1 MDEASAPPELLDLT
15 TEIVAA
21 YAGSHTL
28 PASELPGLIGS
39 VFGALRKLG
48 TEAEPAAPAEALAPA
63 VPVRQSVMPDYIV
76 CLEDGRKL
84 KLLKSHLA
92 KHHGLTPAAYR
103 QRWGLAKDYPM
114 TAPAYAA
121 ARSVTAK
128 HSGLGRKPA
137 AAAAAP
143 EPAAA
148 PVPEPAPVAPQ
159 PARRVYMR
167 KRAKNV
173 STLGVQLAE

>member
-15 TEIVAA
+15 AEIVAA

-28 PASELPGLIGS
+28 PASELPGLIDS
-39 VFGALRKLG
+39 VFGALRELG
-48 TEAEPAAPAEALAPA
+48 TEAEPAPPAEALVPA
-63 VPVRQSVMPDYIV
+63 VPVRKSATPEYLV
-76 CLEDGRKL
+76 CLEDGRKM

-92 KHHGLTPAAYR
+92 KHHGMTPAEYR

-121 ARSVTAK
+121 ARSAMAT
-128 HSGLGRKPA
+128 SLGLGRKPA
-137 AAAAAP
+137 AAASAP

-148 PVPEPAPVAPQ
+148 PAPVPVAPP

-167 KRAKNV
+167 KRAKA
-173 STLGVQLAE
+173 AEG

>member
-15 TEIVAA
+15 TAIVVA

-48 TEAEPAAPAEALAPA
+48 TVAEPAPSAEALVPA
-63 VPVRQSVMPDYIV
+63 VPVTKSVTPAYLV
-76 CLEDGRKL
+76 CLEDGRKM
-84 KLLKSHLA
+84 KLLKPHLA
-92 KHHGLTPAAYR
+92 KVHGLTPAAYR

-121 ARSVTAK
+121 ARSATAK
-128 HSGLGRKPA
+128 SIGLGRKPA
-137 AAAAAP
+137 AAASAP
-143 EPAAA
+143 EPAPA
-148 PVPEPAPVAPQ
+148 PAPVAAQ

-167 KRAKNV
+167 KRAK
-173 STLGVQLAE
+173 TAE

>member
-1 MDEASAPPELLDLT
+1 MDEAGESPSLLDLT

-21 YAGSHTL
+21 YASHNTV
-28 PASELPGLIGS
+28 AMNDLPGLITH
-39 VFGALRKLG
+39 VYGALRG
-48 TEAEPAAPAEALAPA
+48 IGAVPAEPPAEPLAPA
-63 VPVRQSVMPDYIV
+63 VPIKKSVMPDYIV
-76 CLEDGRKL
+76 CLEDGRKM

-92 KHHGLTPAAYR
+92 KHHDLTPAEYR

-121 ARSVTAK
+121 ARSAMAT
-128 HSGLGRKPA
+128 SIGLGPKPA
-137 AAAAAP
+137 AAASAP

-167 KRAKNV
+167 KRAKTV
-173 STLGVQLAE
+173 E

>member
-1 MDEASAPPELLDLT
+1 MDEVSAPPELFDLT
-15 TEIVAA
+15 TAIVAA
-21 YAGSHTL
+21 YAGRHTL

-48 TEAEPAAPAEALAPA
+48 TADEPAPSAEALVPA
-63 VPVRQSVMPDYIV
+63 VPVTKSVTPAYLV

-84 KLLKSHLA
+84 KLLKPHLA

-121 ARSVTAK
+121 ERSAVAK
-128 HSGLGRKPA
+128 SLGLGRKPA
-137 AAAAAP
+137 AAVSEPKPAPAP
-143 EPAAA
+143 E
-148 PVPEPAPVAPQ
+148 PVAPQ
-159 PARRVYMR
+159 PARRVRMR
-167 KRAKNV
+167 KRAK
-173 STLGVQLAE
+173 AE

>member
-48 TEAEPAAPAEALAPA
+48 TVAEPAPPAEALVPA
-63 VPVRQSVMPDYIV
+63 VPVKKSVTPEYLV
-76 CLEDGRKL
+76 CLEDGRKV

-92 KHHGLTPAAYR
+92 KHHGMTPAEYR

-121 ARSVTAK
+121 TRSAFAK
-128 HSGLGRKPA
+128 SQELGRKPA
-137 AAAAAP
+137 AVAPEPKPASAP
-143 EPAAA
+143 EPA
-148 PVPEPAPVAPQ
+148 PEAKQ
-159 PARRVYMR
+159 PAGRVFMR
-167 KRAKNV
+167 KRAK
-173 STLGVQLAE
+173 AAK

>member
-15 TEIVAA
+15 TAIVVA

-48 TEAEPAAPAEALAPA
+48 MVAEPEPPAEALVPA
-63 VPVRQSVMPDYIV
+63 VPVRKSVTPEYLV
-76 CLEDGRKL
+76 CLEDGRKV
-84 KLLKSHLA
+84 KLLKPHLA

-121 ARSVTAK
+121 ARSVTAR
-128 HSGLGRKPA
+128 SLGLGRKPA

-143 EPAAA
+143 EPVAA

-167 KRAKNV
+167 KRAKAV
-173 STLGVQLAE
+173 E

>member
-1 MDEASAPPELLDLT
+1 MDEASAPPELLNLT

-39 VFGALRKLG
+39 VFGALRELR
-48 TEAEPAAPAEALAPA
+48 TEAEPAPPAEALAPA
-63 VPVRQSVMPDYIV
+63 VPVRKSVMPEYIV
-76 CLEDGRKL
+76 CLEDGRKV
-84 KLLKSHLA
+84 KLLKPHLA
-92 KHHGLTPAAYR
+92 KHHGMTPAEYR

-121 ARSVTAK
+121 ERSAMAT
-128 HSGLGRKPA
+128 SLGLGRKSA
-137 AAAAAP
+137 AAASAP
-143 EPAAA
+143 EPAASPA
-148 PVPEPAPVAPQ
+148 PEPAPVAPQ

-167 KRAKNV
+167 KRAKTV
-173 STLGVQLAE
+173 E

>member
-15 TEIVAA
+15 TEIVVA

-28 PASELPGLIGS
+28 PASELPGLIDS

-48 TEAEPAAPAEALAPA
+48 TVAEPAPSAEALVPA
-63 VPVRQSVMPDYIV
+63 VPVTKSVTPAYLV
-76 CLEDGRKL
+76 CLEDGRKV

-121 ARSVTAK
+121 ARATLAK
-128 HSGLGRKPA
+128 SIGLGRKPVEA
-137 AAAAAP
+137 AAASAP
-143 EPAAA
+143 EPAPA
-148 PVPEPAPVAPQ
+148 PVPVAPQ

-167 KRAKNV
+167 KRPKAA
-173 STLGVQLAE
+173 T

>member
-15 TEIVAA
+15 TAIVVA
-21 YAGSHTL
+21 YAGSQRL

-48 TEAEPAAPAEALAPA
+48 TVEEPAAPAEALMPA
-63 VPVRQSVMPDYIV
+63 VPITKSVTPEYLV

-84 KLLKSHLA
+84 KLLKLHLA
-92 KHHGLTPAAYR
+92 RHHGLSPAAYR

-121 ARSVTAK
+121 ERSAMAT
-128 HSGLGRKPA
+128 SLGLGRKPM
-137 AAAAAP
+137 AAAP
-143 EPAAA
+143 EPKPA
-148 PVPEPAPVAPQ
+148 PAPEPEPVAPQ

-167 KRAKNV
+167 KRAKA
-173 STLGVQLAE
+173 TK

>member
-15 TEIVAA
+15 TAIVVA

-48 TEAEPAAPAEALAPA
+48 TVAEPAPSAEALVPA
-63 VPVRQSVMPDYIV
+63 VPITKSVTPAYLV

-84 KLLKSHLA
+84 KLLKPYLA

-121 ARSVTAK
+121 ERSATAK
-128 HSGLGRKPA
+128 SIGLGRKPA

-143 EPAAA
+143 ESAPA
-148 PVPEPAPVAPQ
+148 

-167 KRAKNV
+167 KRAKA
-173 STLGVQLAE
+173 AE

>member
-15 TEIVAA
+15 TAIVVA

-48 TEAEPAAPAEALAPA
+48 TEAEPALPAEALVPA
-63 VPVRQSVMPDYIV
+63 VPVTKSVTPAYLV
-76 CLEDGRKL
+76 CLEDGRKM
-84 KLLKSHLA
+84 KLLKPHLA
-92 KHHGLTPAAYR
+92 KVHGLTPAAYR

-121 ARSVTAK
+121 ARSATAK
-128 HSGLGRKPA
+128 SIGLGRKPA
-137 AAAAAP
+137 AAASAP
-143 EPAAA
+143 EPATAPVPAAAPA
-148 PVPEPAPVAPQ
+148 PVPEPVAPQ

-167 KRAKNV
+167 KRAKAV
-173 STLGVQLAE
+173 E

>member
-15 TEIVAA
+15 TAIVVA

-28 PASELPGLIGS
+28 AASELPGLIGS
-39 VFGALRKLG
+39 VFGALRDLG
-48 TEAEPAAPAEALAPA
+48 TEAEPAPPPAEALVPA
-63 VPVRQSVMPDYIV
+63 VPVRKSVTPEYLV
-76 CLEDGRKL
+76 CLEDGRKV
-84 KLLKSHLA
+84 KLLKPHLA

-103 QRWGLAKDYPM
+103 QRWGLPADYPM

-121 ARSVTAK
+121 ARSAMATS
-128 HSGLGRKPA
+128 HGLGRKPA

-143 EPAAA
+143 EPVAA

-167 KRAKNV
+167 KRAKAV
-173 STLGVQLAE
+173 E

>member
-39 VFGALRKLG
+39 VFGALRELG
-48 TEAEPAAPAEALAPA
+48 TEAEPALPAEALVPA
-63 VPVRQSVMPDYIV
+63 VPVRKSVRPEYLV
-76 CLEDGRKL
+76 CLEDGRKM

-92 KHHGLTPAAYR
+92 KHHGMTPAEYR

-121 ARSVTAK
+121 ARSAMAT
-128 HSGLGRKPA
+128 SLGLGRKSA
-137 AAAAAP
+137 ASAP

-148 PVPEPAPVAPQ
+148 PVPEPVAPP
-159 PARRVYMR
+159 PARRVFMR
-167 KRAKNV
+167 KRPKAA
-173 STLGVQLAE
+173 T

>member
-15 TEIVAA
+15 TAIVVA

-48 TEAEPAAPAEALAPA
+48 TVAEPTPLVEALLPA
-63 VPVRQSVMPDYIV
+63 VPVRKSVTPDYLV
-76 CLEDGRKL
+76 CLEDGRKM
-84 KLLKSHLA
+84 KLLKRHLA

-121 ARSVTAK
+121 TRSAFAK
-128 HSGLGRKPA
+128 SQELG
-137 AAAAAP
+137 
-143 EPAAA
+143 
-148 PVPEPAPVAPQ
+148 
-159 PARRVYMR
+159 R
-167 KRAKNV
+167 KRAKV
-173 STLGVQLAE
+173 AE

>member
-15 TEIVAA
+15 TAIVVA
-21 YAGSHTL
+21 YAGHHTL

-48 TEAEPAAPAEALAPA
+48 TMAEPAPSAEALVPA
-63 VPVRQSVMPDYIV
+63 VPVTKSVMPEYLV

-84 KLLKSHLA
+84 KLLKLHLA
-92 KHHGLTPAAYR
+92 KHHGLTPTAYR
-103 QRWGLAKDYPM
+103 QRWGLSADYPM

-121 ARSVTAK
+121 ARATLAK
-128 HSGLGRKPA
+128 SIGLGRKPA
-137 AAAAAP
+137 AAAPAP
-143 EPAAA
+143 EPVAA
-148 PVPEPAPVAPQ
+148 PVPQPVPAAPQ

-167 KRAKNV
+167 KRAKA
-173 STLGVQLAE
+173 AE

>member
-15 TEIVAA
+15 AEIVAA

-48 TEAEPAAPAEALAPA
+48 MEAEPAPPAEALVPA
-63 VPVRQSVMPDYIV
+63 VPVRKSVMPDYIV
-76 CLEDGRKL
+76 CLEDGKKL
-84 KLLKSHLA
+84 KVLKRHLA
-92 KHHGLTPAAYR
+92 TYYNLTPDAYR
-103 QRWGLAKDYPM
+103 QRWGLPDDYPM
-114 TAPAYAA
+114 AAPSYAA
-121 ARSVTAK
+121 MRSKMAK
-128 HSGLGRKPA
+128 DLGLGRKPA
-137 AAAAAP
+137 ATTPAP

-148 PVPEPAPVAPQ
+148 PEPAPVAAQ

-167 KRAKNV
+167 KRAKA
-173 STLGVQLAE
+173 TA

>member
-28 PASELPGLIGS
+28 PASALPGLIGS

-48 TEAEPAAPAEALAPA
+48 TVAEPAPSTEALVPA
-63 VPVRQSVMPDYIV
+63 VPVRKSVMPEYLV

-84 KLLKSHLA
+84 KLLKPHLA

-121 ARSVTAK
+121 ERSAIAK
-128 HSGLGRKPA
+128 DSGLGGKPA
-137 AAAAAP
+137 AVLEPKPAPAP
-143 EPAAA
+143 EP
-148 PVPEPAPVAPQ
+148 VPVAPQ
-159 PARRVYMR
+159 PARRVSMR
-167 KRAKNV
+167 KRAKAV
-173 STLGVQLAE
+173 EG

>member
-48 TEAEPAAPAEALAPA
+48 TVAEPAPSAETLVPA
-63 VPVRQSVMPDYIV
+63 VPVTKSVMPAYLV
-76 CLEDGRKL
+76 CLEDGRKM
-84 KLLKSHLA
+84 KLLKPHLA

-121 ARSVTAK
+121 ERSAMAT
-128 HSGLGRKPA
+128 SLGLGRKPVA
-137 AAAAAP
+137 ETSAP
-143 EPAAA
+143 EPVAA
-148 PVPEPAPVAPQ
+148 PVPEPPPVAPQ

-167 KRAKNV
+167 KRAKA
-173 STLGVQLAE
+173 AEG

>member
-1 MDEASAPPELLDLT
+1 LT

-48 TEAEPAAPAEALAPA
+48 TVAEPAPPPAEALVPA
-63 VPVRQSVMPDYIV
+63 VPIRKSVMPGYLV
-76 CLEDGRKL
+76 CLEDGRKT
-84 KLLKSHLA
+84 KLLKPHLA

-121 ARSVTAK
+121 ERSAMATS
-128 HSGLGRKPA
+128 SGLGRKSVA
-137 AAAAAP
+137 AASTP

-159 PARRVYMR
+159 PAGRVHVR
-167 KRAKNV
+167 KRTKNV